1 VDFRGKLRAPAA
13 SAVGGRRDGA
23 MSIDVKQYLRNKAKA
38 HPKKVVFPETGEER
52 ILRAAREMCDL
63 GMAFPILVGKP
74 ETITEF
80 AQSLDISLEGIRIAD
95 NTDEAAVDGVIERY
109 LKISQMHSAKSLKR
123 QARIPLNFAVMLEA
137 IGEADCTVAGLVHTT
152 TEVILAAQNLIGMQE
167 GMETISSW
175 GVWSIPGWE
184 GPDGNLLVHADCAV
198 VVDPTAAELADI
210 ASASADTT
218 AALLDIEP
226 RVALLSFSTKGSGV
240 HEKSERVVEALNI
253 VRQRRPDLKVDG
265 EFQVDSAIV
274 PAVAARKV
282 KEPSEVAGKAN
293 ILIFPDLNAG
303 NIGVKLVQIF
313 GHADA
318 FGPLLQGFAKP
329 ITDLSRGHSVEQII
343 GAATNVIVLAEGMS
357 RKQ

>member
-1 VDFRGKLRAPAA
+1 
-13 SAVGGRRDGA
+13 

-38 HPKKVVFPETGEER
+38 HPKKVVFPEAQEER

-63 GMAFPILVGKP
+63 GIAFPILVGKP

-80 AQSLDISLEGIRIAD
+80 AQSLGISLNGIRIAD
-95 NTDEAAVDGVIERY
+95 NTDEPAVDATIESY
-109 LKISQMHSAKSLKR
+109 LKISQLHSAKSLKR
-123 QARIPLNFAVMLEA
+123 QARIPLNYAVMLEA

-152 TEVILAAQNLIGMQE
+152 AEVILAAQNLIGMQE

-184 GPDGNLLVHADCAV
+184 GSDGNLLVHADCA
-198 VVDPTAAELADI
+198 ELADI
-210 ASASADTT
+210 AIASADTT

-253 VRQRRPDLKVDG
+253 VRQRRPDLKIDG
-265 EFQVDSAIV
+265 ELQLDSAIV

-303 NIGVKLVQIF
+303 NIGVKLVQVF
-313 GHADA
+313 AHADA

-343 GAATNVIVLAEGMS
+343 GAATNVIVLAEGMKK
-357 RKQ
+357 KQVISGQ